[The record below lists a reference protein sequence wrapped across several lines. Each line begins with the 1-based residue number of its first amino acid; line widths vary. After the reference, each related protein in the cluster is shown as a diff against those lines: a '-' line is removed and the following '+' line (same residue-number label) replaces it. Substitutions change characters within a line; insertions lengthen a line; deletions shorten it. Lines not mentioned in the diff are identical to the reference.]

1 MFLLYGATGFVGEVM
16 ARAAVASG
24 MRPILAGRNSEAL
37 AHQAAALG
45 LESRVFSLDDAAAV
59 DRALAG
65 VTVVLNCAGPFV
77 HTFRPMANACV
88 RTGAHYLDITGEIP
102 VYEGLAALDADAVA
116 QGVMLLPGVGFDVVP
131 TDCLALHLKQR
142 LPSATH
148 LTLAF
153 RTQGPGGLPPGT
165 QRTMIELIPYGN
177 RVRRDGLLVVPERGV
192 KTRAIDFGQGSVIAT
207 RLTWGDV
214 FMAYHTTGIPNIEDY
229 VVVPESTRR
238 QLAKMDY
245 LRPLFKLAFMR
256 NLLKRGVK
264 PGPDADRRAKTMT
277 HVWGEVTDDQGRR
290 VTARLH
296 GPEAGVVWTTQTA
309 LAAVRKVLAGTL
321 VPGFQTPARVYGADF
336 VLEGEGV
343 TREDAV
349 DDCR

>member
-1 MFLLYGATGFVGEVM
+1 MFLLYGATGFVGD
-16 ARAAVASG
+16 AISRAAAASG
-24 MRPILAGRNSEAL
+24 LRPILGGRDRAAL
-37 AHQAAALG
+37 DRLAAELG
-45 LESRVFSLDDAAAV
+45 LESRAFGLDEPAAI
-59 DRALAG
+59 DRALTG

-77 HTFRPMANACV
+77 HTFKPMAHACL
-88 RTGAHYLDITGEIP
+88 RSGAHYLDITGEIP
-102 VYEGLAALDADAVA
+102 VYEGLAALDAGAKA
-116 QGVMLLPGVGFDVVP
+116 RGVMLLPGVGFDVVP

-177 RVRRDGLLVVPERGV
+177 RVRRNGQLVVPERGV
-192 KTRAIDFGQGSVIAT
+192 QTRAIDFGQGPVIAT

-229 VVVPESTRR
+229 LVVAESTRR

-264 PGPDADRRAKTMT
+264 PGPDAERRAKTTT
-277 HVWGEVTDDQGRR
+277 HVWGEVIDAHGGRA
-290 VTARLH
+290 TARLH

-309 LAAVRKVLAGTL
+309 LAAVRQVLGGTIAA
-321 VPGFQTPARVYGADF
+321 GFQTPARVYGADF
-336 VLEGEGV
+336 VLAGEGV
-343 TREDAV
+343 TREDV
-349 DDCR
+349 IDG